1 MQNRRRTWI
10 SGGAG
15 LIVCGVLGM
24 LQANLVGM
32 AGSEI
37 IRVMSDVIY
46 AASILL
52 FAFGLSREASV
63 VGRNPV
69 GSAAMVVLALWP
81 FAKFVLAQ
89 SLGSA
94 VPSDDTAWVIYGY
107 ASLLVPAAAGL
118 VAAAQIA
125 RTDNVPA
132 PWRWAPMWV
141 LAAYAVTWAV
151 PEIVFVS
158 VRSDSIQAFADLF
171 SMLGALAALA
181 GTLGLG
187 ILAIV
192 LAARERPDSVEIYR
206 SA

>member
-1 MQNRRRTWI
+1 MRSRRSTWVT
-10 SGGAG
+10 GGAG

-24 LQANLVGM
+24 LQTNLVGM

-37 IRVMSDVIY
+37 IRVMTDAIF

-52 FAFGLSREASV
+52 FAFGRSREASV
-63 VGRNPV
+63 VGRGPV
-69 GSAAMVVLALWP
+69 GLAAMVVLALWP
-81 FAKFVLAQ
+81 LAKVVLGQ
-89 SLGSA
+89 SLGS
-94 VPSDDTAWVIYGY
+94 PDDAAWVAFGY
-107 ASLLVPAAAGL
+107 VSLIVPAAAGL

-125 RTDNVPA
+125 RTGNVPA

-141 LAAYAVTWAV
+141 LGGYAVAWAI

-158 VRSDSIQAFADLF
+158 VRPDDIQAFADLF
-171 SMLGALAALA
+171 AVLGALVSLA

-192 LAARERPDSVEIYR
+192 LAVRERPSSVEVYR

>member
-1 MQNRRRTWI
+1 MRNRRRTWI
-10 SGGAG
+10 TGGAG

-24 LQANLVGM
+24 LQTNLVGM
-32 AGSEI
+32 PGSEI
-37 IRVMSDVIY
+37 MRVVTDVVF
-46 AASILL
+46 AASMLL

-63 VGRNPV
+63 VGRQPV

-81 FAKFVLAQ
+81 FAAFVLTR
-89 SLGSA
+89 SLNSQ
-94 VPSDDTAWVIYGY
+94 VPSEDTAWMIYGY
-107 ASLLVPAAAGL
+107 VSLLVPAAAGL

-125 RTDNVPA
+125 RSGNVPA

-158 VRSDSIQAFADLF
+158 VRPDSIQAFADLF
-171 SMLGALAALA
+171 LMLGALDSLA

-187 ILAIV
+187 ILAII
-192 LAARERPDSVEIYR
+192 LAVRERPGSVEVYR